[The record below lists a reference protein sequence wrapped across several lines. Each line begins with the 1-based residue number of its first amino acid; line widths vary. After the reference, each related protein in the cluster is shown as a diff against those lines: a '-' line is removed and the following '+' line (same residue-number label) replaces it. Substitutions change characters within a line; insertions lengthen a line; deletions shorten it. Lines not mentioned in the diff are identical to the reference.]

1 MTNAK
6 KKQKQE
12 QDRKSRVKKKQEGQ
26 KLQMLPEEK
35 TQKLPGEKMQKFP
48 AEKPLETIDNK
59 INRNIK
65 DSVFCN
71 LFGMPEYLMQLYQV
85 LHPDDTETTEDDLT
99 IVTLSRTV
107 ARNIYNDL
115 GFLVRN
121 RLLVLVEAQ
130 STWSE
135 KNILVRFLMY
145 LGETYRRYIKTKG
158 LRIYSEK
165 NVDIPKPE
173 LYLVFTGKREDKIR
187 ICKNKNVLNDYLAR
201 EEAAA
206 IMFTIADQAEAMK
219 EALEMER
226 AEGKAE
232 GKAEGLAE
240 GEGRMA
246 ALMKKLLSLGRMEDL
261 QKAATD
267 QKYRE
272 VLYTEFKIS

>member
-48 AEKPLETIDNK
+48 AEKPLETTDNK

-135 KNILVRFLMY
+135 NILVRFLMY

-165 NVDIPKPE
+165 KWIFQNQNCIWFSQE
-173 LYLVFTGKREDKIR
+173 NGRIIR
-187 ICKNKNVLNDYLAR
+187 IPFL
-201 EEAAA
+201 
-206 IMFTIADQAEAMK
+206 
-219 EALEMER
+219 
-226 AEGKAE
+226 
-232 GKAEGLAE
+232 
-240 GEGRMA
+240 
-246 ALMKKLLSLGRMEDL
+246 
-261 QKAATD
+261 
-267 QKYRE
+267 
-272 VLYTEFKIS
+272 

>member
-6 KKQKQE
+6 KKQE

-35 TQKLPGEKMQKFP
+35 MQKLPGEKTQKLPGEKMQKLPGEKMQKFP
-48 AEKPLETIDNK
+48 AEKPLETTDNK

-135 KNILVRFLMY
+135 NILVRFLMY

-165 NVDIPKPE
+165 KWIFQNQNCIWFSQE
-173 LYLVFTGKREDKIR
+173 NGRIIR
-187 ICKNKNVLNDYLAR
+187 IPFL
-201 EEAAA
+201 
-206 IMFTIADQAEAMK
+206 
-219 EALEMER
+219 
-226 AEGKAE
+226 
-232 GKAEGLAE
+232 
-240 GEGRMA
+240 
-246 ALMKKLLSLGRMEDL
+246 
-261 QKAATD
+261 
-267 QKYRE
+267 
-272 VLYTEFKIS
+272 

>member
-135 KNILVRFLMY
+135 NILVRFLMY

>member
-1 MTNAK
+1 M
-6 KKQKQE
+6 
-12 QDRKSRVKKKQEGQ
+12 V
-26 KLQMLPEEK
+26 
-35 TQKLPGEKMQKFP
+35 
-48 AEKPLETIDNK
+48 
-59 INRNIK
+59 
-65 DSVFCN
+65 
-71 LFGMPEYLMQLYQV
+71 Y
-85 LHPDDTETTEDDLT
+85 
-99 IVTLSRTV
+99 
-107 ARNIYNDL
+107 
-115 GFLVRN
+115 
-121 RLLVLVEAQ
+121 
-130 STWSE
+130 
-135 KNILVRFLMY
+135 
-145 LGETYRRYIKTKG
+145 
-158 LRIYSEK
+158 
-165 NVDIPKPE
+165 
-173 LYLVFTGKREDKIR
+173 TGKRDDNPETISLKGSFFGGEDSCVDITAKVICESGQGDILNQYITFSRVFDEQQKLYPGDREKIVKETIR
-187 ICKNKNVLNDYLAR
+187 ICKDKNVLKDYLAR